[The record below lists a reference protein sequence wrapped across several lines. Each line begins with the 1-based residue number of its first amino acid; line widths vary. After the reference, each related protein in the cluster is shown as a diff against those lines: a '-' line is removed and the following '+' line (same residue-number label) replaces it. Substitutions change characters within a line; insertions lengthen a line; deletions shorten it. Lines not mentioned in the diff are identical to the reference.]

1 MSDPAATIGP
11 VSTEDTDF
19 DEARARHEVLAAEIT
34 EHRRRYYAENAPTIA
49 DAQFDELMHEL
60 IDIET
65 RHPELKGSD
74 SPTEQVGVFSEA
86 FTPVRHLEKMLSLQ
100 DVFNEDE
107 VRLWAE
113 RVSEEAADARY
124 LCELKIDGLAVDL
137 VYEDGRLVRA
147 ATRGDGITGEDVSA
161 NVATIAAVP
170 QRLRAAEGFDVPELL
185 EVRGEV
191 YFPSADFAQLNES
204 QVAAGKAPFAN
215 PRNAAAGSLRQK
227 DPAKTAERPLSFISH
242 GLGALRG
249 FQPHSQSHS
258 YAALEAWGLP
268 TSSYWRVVDTME
280 EVFDYIHE
288 FGGKRHELVHE
299 IDGVVVKLDDIA
311 SQRRLGA
318 TSRTPRWAVAYKFPP
333 EEVNTKLL
341 DIKVSIGRTGRA
353 TPYAVLDP
361 VQVAG
366 SEVEFA
372 TLHNADQVKAKGVKI
387 GDTVVLRKAGDV
399 IPEVVAPVEAARDG
413 SERDFVMPE
422 RCPECGS
429 ILAPAAEGD
438 VDLRCPNARSCPA
451 QLRERLFYLTGRSCF
466 DVDRMGYIACAALVQ
481 PLEPAEPVLT
491 DESGVFDLKMEQLL
505 PIRVVVRDPDS
516 GLPKVD
522 KKTGEDKTATPF
534 AKQPDKKTGE
544 IHPRKTAEEMLQ
556 NLERAKSQELWR
568 VINALSIRHVGPV
581 SAQALA
587 EHFGDMDRLIEADEA
602 ELADIDG
609 VGPTIAAAVK
619 DWFAVDW
626 HRQIVE
632 RWRAAGVR
640 MRDEAPE
647 GAEAVAKTLE
657 GATVVITGGIPE
669 HTRESAAAAVKAR
682 GGKIT
687 SSVSK
692 KTSVVV
698 AGDKPGS
705 KYDKAVK
712 LGVTIVSGE
721 AFEQLLAEG
730 VPQGDETEPELSQ
743 VDNDTYSNVGVRSL
757 QQGRVIAWNR
767 PAFAAPSRP
776 GSPHAAGRRLPGQ
789 VGNRRPR
796 TDNGFRHG
804 RVAPGHNCA
813 ACAPGVV

>member
-1 MSDPAATIGP
+1 M
-11 VSTEDTDF
+11 STEDTDF
-19 DEARARHEVLAAEIT
+19 DKDRARHEALSSEIT
-34 EHRRRYYAENAPTIA
+34 EHRRRYYVDNEPTVS

-60 IDIET
+60 VDIET
-65 RHPELKGSD
+65 RRPELKSSD
-74 SPTEQVGVFSEA
+74 SPTEQVGTFSEA

-100 DVFNEDE
+100 DVFSEEE

-113 RVSEEAADARY
+113 RVSEEAAGAQY

-137 VYEDGRLVRA
+137 VYERGQLVRA
-147 ATRGDGITGEDVSA
+147 ATRGDGTTGEDVSA

-191 YFPSADFAQLNES
+191 YFPSADFEKLNEA

-249 FQPHSQSHS
+249 FRPESQSHS

-268 TSSYWRVVDTME
+268 TSPYWRVVDTMD
-280 EVFDYIHE
+280 EVFGYLHE
-288 FGGKRHELVHE
+288 FGAKRHELVHE

-318 TSRTPRWAVAYKFPP
+318 TSRTPRWAVAYKFAP

-361 VQVAG
+361 VRVAG

-387 GDTVVLRKAGDV
+387 GDTVVVRKAGDV
-399 IPEVVAPVEAARDG
+399 IPEVVAPVDAARDG
-413 SERDFVMPE
+413 SERDFAMPE
-422 RCPECGS
+422 TCPECGS
-429 ILAPAAEGD
+429 TLAPASEGD

-451 QLRERLFYLTGRSCF
+451 QLRERLFYLAGRHCF
-466 DVDRMGYIACAALVQ
+466 DVDRMGYIACTALVQ
-481 PLEPAEPVLT
+481 PLEAEPVLK
-491 DESGVFDLKMEQLL
+491 DEGGVFDLNMDELK

-522 KKTGEDKTATPF
+522 KKTGKDKIATPF
-534 AKQPDKKTGE
+534 AKQPHKKTGV
-544 IHPRKTAEEMLQ
+544 IDPRKNAEEMLQ
-556 NLERAKSQELWR
+556 NLKKARSQPLWR
-568 VINALSIRHVGPV
+568 VLNALSIRHVGPV

-587 EHFGDMDRLIEADEA
+587 EHFGDLDRIIEADEA
-602 ELADIDG
+602 EMADVDG
-609 VGPTIAAAVK
+609 VGPIIAAAVK
-619 DWFAVDW
+619 DWFAVEW
-626 HRQIVE
+626 HREIIE

-640 MRDEAPE
+640 MRDEAPS
-647 GAEAVAKTLE
+647 GADAVAKTLV
-657 GATVVITGGIPE
+657 GATVVITGAIPD

-682 GGKIT
+682 GGKVT
-687 SSVSK
+687 ASVSK
-692 KTSVVV
+692 KTSAVV

-705 KYDKAVK
+705 KYEKAVE
-712 LGVTIVSGE
+712 LGVRVVPGE
-721 AFEQLLAEG
+721 EFERMLEAGLSEG
-730 VPQGDETEPELSQ
+730 VESDPE
-743 VDNDTYSNVGVRSL
+743 
-757 QQGRVIAWNR
+757 
-767 PAFAAPSRP
+767 
-776 GSPHAAGRRLPGQ
+776 
-789 VGNRRPR
+789 
-796 TDNGFRHG
+796 
-804 RVAPGHNCA
+804 
-813 ACAPGVV
+813 

>member
-19 DEARARHEVLAAEIT
+19 DKARARHESLAAEIT
-34 EHRRRYYAENAPTIA
+34 EHRRRYYVDDAPIIS
-49 DAQFDELMHEL
+49 DGQFDELMHEL
-60 IDIET
+60 VDIET

-74 SPTEQVGVFSEA
+74 SPTEQVGTFSEV

-100 DVFNEDE
+100 DVFSEEE

-113 RVSEEAADARY
+113 RVSEEAAGAQY

-137 VYEDGRLVRA
+137 VYEHGRLARA
-147 ATRGDGITGEDVSA
+147 ATRGDGTTGEDVSA

-170 QRLRAAEGFDVPELL
+170 QRLRAADGFEVPELL

-191 YFPSADFAQLNES
+191 YFPTADFERLNES

-249 FQPHSQSHS
+249 FKPESQSHS

-268 TSSYWRVVDTME
+268 TSPYWRVVDTME

-288 FGGKRHELVHE
+288 FGAKRHELVHE
-299 IDGVVVKLDDIA
+299 IDGIVVKLDDIA

-318 TSRTPRWAVAYKFPP
+318 TSRTPRWAVAYKFAP
-333 EEVNTKLL
+333 EEVNTRLL

-361 VQVAG
+361 VKVAG

-387 GDTVVLRKAGDV
+387 GDLVVVRKAGDV
-399 IPEVVAPVEAARDG
+399 IPEVVAPVDAARNG
-413 SERDFVMPE
+413 SEREFVMP
-422 RCPECGS
+422 RTCPECGS
-429 ILAPAAEGD
+429 TLAPASEGD

-451 QLRERLFYLTGRSCF
+451 QLRERLFYLVGRSCF
-466 DVDRMGYIACAALVQ
+466 DVDRMGYIACTALVQ
-481 PLEPAEPVLT
+481 PLEPAEPVLK
-491 DESGVFDLKMEQLL
+491 DEGGVFDLKMEQLL
-505 PIRVVVRDPDS
+505 PIKVVVRDPDS
-516 GLPKVD
+516 GLPKIDPKTERD
-522 KKTGEDKTATPF
+522 KVATPF
-534 AKQPDKKTGE
+534 ARQPDKKTGE
-544 IHPRKTAEEMLQ
+544 ILPRKNAEEMLQ
-556 NLERAKSQELWR
+556 NLHKAKSQPLWR

-581 SAQALA
+581 AAQALA
-587 EHFGDMDRLIEADEA
+587 EHFGDLDRIMEADEA

-609 VGPTIAAAVK
+609 VGPTIAAALK

-626 HRQIVE
+626 HREIVE

-640 MRDEAPE
+640 MRDEAPS
-647 GAEAVAKTLE
+647 GAEAVPKTLD
-657 GATVVITGGIPE
+657 GATVVITGAIPD

-682 GGKIT
+682 GGKVT

-692 KTSVVV
+692 KTSAVI

-705 KYDKAVK
+705 KYEKAVK
-712 LGVTIVSGE
+712 LGVTVVPGE
-721 AFEQLLAEG
+721 DFERILAEG
-730 VPQGDETEPELSQ
+730 LPEGVETEPE
-743 VDNDTYSNVGVRSL
+743 
-757 QQGRVIAWNR
+757 
-767 PAFAAPSRP
+767 
-776 GSPHAAGRRLPGQ
+776 
-789 VGNRRPR
+789 
-796 TDNGFRHG
+796 
-804 RVAPGHNCA
+804 
-813 ACAPGVV
+813 